1 MQEME
6 GKTQGWLSL
15 ILGGGG
21 SVLLAGLLYR
31 SYRLAEL
38 GYPASAFKQVLT
50 GAGLIAVLIVLLI
63 GLIFGIKAY
72 LSRPRIRL
80 WAFLGMSFSGI
91 SLLIFIGLFILSFIY
106 PDL

>member
-1 MQEME
+1 MAQIE
-6 GKTQGWLSL
+6 KKPQGWLSL
-15 ILGGGG
+15 GLGGGG
-21 SVLLAGLLYR
+21 SVLLAALIYL

-38 GYPASAFKQVLT
+38 DYPSYSLQQILAS
-50 GAGLIAVLIVLLI
+50 AGLIVVLAVLLAGFVL
-63 GLIFGIKAY
+63 GIMAY

-91 SLLIFIGLFILSFIY
+91 SLLIFIGLFILSLIY